1 MPSPARSSSSS
12 VDIRGGGG
20 VFADMGIGQVKKRL
34 PLIILFVLL
43 VPWPALAAEGMG
55 LPAISL
61 TMGGAEGREGVAT
74 AIQIMLLLTALTLA
88 PAFILMMTSFT
99 RLVIVFSIL
108 RQALGVQQ
116 SPPNQVVVGLAL
128 FLTFFIMA
136 PAFMKINDT
145 ALKPYMEGSMT
156 QASAFKNA
164 LKPLRGF
171 MLRNAREKDL
181 KMFLE
186 MSKTDK
192 PDKVEDIPT
201 LVIIPA
207 FITSELKTAFQIG
220 FLIYLPFLVIDTVV
234 ASVLMSMGMMM
245 LPPIIVSLPFK
256 ILLFVLVDGWY
267 LLIKSLVASFH
278 L

>member
-1 MPSPARSSSSS
+1 M
-12 VDIRGGGG
+12 
-20 VFADMGIGQVKKRL
+20 
-34 PLIILFVLL
+34 L
-43 VPWPALAAEGMG
+43 VPWPAFAAEPLG

-128 FLTFFIMA
+128 FLTFFVMA

-145 ALKPYMEGSMT
+145 ALKPYMDGSIS
-156 QASAFKNA
+156 QASALKNA
-164 LKPLRGF
+164 LIPMRGF

-181 KMFLE
+181 DMFLQ
-186 MSKTDK
+186 MSNTERPENVD
-192 PDKVEDIPT
+192 DIPT

-220 FLIYLPFLVIDTVV
+220 FIIYLPFLVIDTVV

-245 LPPIIVSLPFK
+245 LPPVMISLPFK
-256 ILLFVLVDGWY
+256 LMLFVLADGWY
-267 LLIKSLVASFH
+267 LLVGSLVQSFH
-278 L
+278 